1 MMKRAMK
8 PEHIRPEPARTVSF
22 DLGSNR
28 CKSKR
33 SIILANVVPELLES
47 GSLPIK
53 SLLRV
58 SGVSAKGGS
67 LIWPCRQHMPK

>member
-8 PEHIRPEPARTVSF
+8 PEHIRPRTSKDSVI

-33 SIILANVVPELLES
+33 SIILANVVPEPFGKWITTHQEPVES
-47 GSLPIK
+47 EWCLS
-53 SLLRV
+53 
-58 SGVSAKGGS
+58 KGG
-67 LIWPCRQHMPK
+67 KF